1 MKRIAFC
8 TVGLAALLTTACQD
22 HSDLYDGDYANAVKQ
37 LEYSQSFPVQNIDPN
52 QDWNLFTTA
61 NVQVAVNEDWGETY
75 TVKVYTANP
84 LDETSGAL
92 LLAKGEVKSG
102 DTFSTQVDV
111 PKAQTSVFVALVN
124 SKNQTEV
131 RIAPVSSGVAET
143 TFGVTETRATTRTTF
158 VEPTTQ
164 TTEYTEAYVANL
176 LTQAEEFTG
185 NQYVEPAIVKISSD
199 ATIDSQFNG
208 DSKENPLDGT
218 IVIITNKANVTLTAG
233 VMEGVTFVVQN
244 GTLNLAAKAEL
255 GRSQEL
261 IILPSGK
268 LTNANGS
275 SNVLTKL
282 YNAGEIDAK
291 GTLQYMETYS
301 TGLINVAG
309 DFIDACWN
317 GPSAFI
323 NNGHLFVGGDFQG
336 KGAAFY
342 NNCYAKVGS
351 MTNCTGLVIADNA
364 QLIVTGKATI
374 GGNEFK
380 FGVNSFFSVGKYYD
394 NRGWSNSPF
403 AGPSE
408 VSSTDENAKI
418 KLKEVAGWNNSNP
431 APTGYITLDCG
442 DITIVSWAD
451 NQWSDLGDFK
461 MKMLGYVYYDG
472 QPTYAEHTTLTAFDD
487 PEAPTEEECGVTV
500 TKSSVDL
507 TETKF
512 YVYYA
517 FEDLGSIGDYDFND
531 VIVRVSNPDD
541 NGDAKFE
548 LVAVGGTLSA
558 SLVYGN
564 TTLWADVHGEDAYNT
579 SSCVNVGTDKFN
591 ANYPAKTINIGSNKI
606 YDLKDLKLV
615 VTNVSG
621 TNQSLASTTVNAKA
635 ETGEAPQCLCIPAGW
650 KWPKEYSNICT
661 VYNTEDFS
669 ITEWI
674 EDSSAATGWYLNVAE
689 GYESYVITPEK

>member
-8 TVGLAALLTTACQD
+8 TVGLAAMLTTACQD

-131 RIAPVSSGVAET
+131 KIAPVASGVAET

-158 VEPTTQ
+158 VEPTTR

-199 ATIDSQFNG
+199 ATISNQFNG
-208 DSKENPLDGT
+208 DSDNNPLTGT
-218 IVIITNKANVTLTAG
+218 VIIITNKANVTLTGDA
-233 VMEGVTFVVQN
+233 MNGVTVVVQN
-244 GTLNLAAKAEL
+244 GTLNLASGAGL

-261 IILPSGK
+261 VILPSGK

-317 GPSAFI
+317 GANVFI
-323 NNGHLFVGGDFQG
+323 NNGHLFVSGDF
-336 KGAAFY
+336 KGNGEVFY
-342 NNCYAKVGS
+342 NNCYAKVGK
-351 MTNCTGLVIADNA
+351 MTNCSGIRLADNA
-364 QLIVTGKATI
+364 QLIVNGELKWYSDQ
-374 GGNEFK
+374 K
-380 FGVNSFFSVGKYYD
+380 LGVNSFLSIGELKD
-394 NRGWSNSPF
+394 NIGWSGLLQ
-403 AGPSE
+403 GPE
-408 VSSTDENAKI
+408 TVTSTDENAKI
-418 KLKEVAGWNNSNP
+418 KIKKVSEWNFETRVA
-431 APTGYITLDCG
+431 TGYLTIDCG
-442 DITIVSWAD
+442 EIAISGED
-451 NQWSDLGDFK
+451 NQWSSIGRFK
-461 MKMLGYVYYDG
+461 MRLLGYVYSDD
-472 QPTYAEHTTLTAFDD
+472 QSTYPSAKNVTLTAFDD
-487 PEAPTEEECGVTV
+487 PETPTEEECGVTV

-579 SSCVNVGTDKFN
+579 SLCVNVGTDKFN
-591 ANYPAKTINIGSNKI
+591 ANYPTKTINIGSNKI